1 MSKLLFNN
9 LRNVSYFFLWVWLFA
24 PTLLIGQIPSGYYNT
39 AENKSDQALQ
49 LALHNIIDDH
59 TDYPYSSNST
69 DTWDILK
76 VADADPNNANN
87 VILIYTRESVNGPQE
102 YDGWN
107 REHVWAKSRGD
118 FGTSRPMGTDVHNL
132 RASNI
137 NVNSTRSNYSFEN
150 CTSNSCEQTYG
161 NSYSSSALVFEPR
174 DEDKGD
180 VARIIFYM
188 VVRYEGDSGEEDLE
202 MTESILS
209 VSSKS
214 PRHGVRSTLLEWH
227 ELDPVDD
234 FERNRNDVIYSYQGN
249 RNPFIDH
256 PELVDFLWGD
266 QQQTSWNSS
275 LSNPAQLVDRELFIP
290 NPVQTS
296 YVDIPPSIDVNTIS
310 LYNVQGRQMSLSPV
324 SADRI
329 KMPTTSGI
337 YFLQFVFG
345 QSVVNKR
352 ILVKTP

>member
-1 MSKLLFNN
+1 MRIFI
-9 LRNVSYFFLWVWLFA
+9 FFLSLSVGFA
-24 PTLLIGQIPSGYYNT
+24 QIPDGYYNS
-39 AENKSDQALQ
+39 AENKSDQALRS
-49 LALHNIIDDH
+49 ALHNIIDDH
-59 TDYPYSSNST
+59 NEFPYTSSST
-69 DTWDILK
+69 DTWDILQES
-76 VADADPNNANN
+76 DADPVNSNN
-87 VILIYTRESVNGPQE
+87 VILIYSRESVNGPQE

-137 NVNSTRSNYSFEN
+137 NVNSTRSNYSFDD
-150 CTSNSCEQTYG
+150 CTSSNCNQIYG

-202 MTESILS
+202 MTESIPS
-209 VSSKS
+209 VSNKS

-227 ELDPVDD
+227 EFDPVDD

-275 LSNPAQLVDRELFIP
+275 LSNAAQLVDRELFIP

-296 YVDIPPSIDVNTIS
+296 YIDIPPSIDVNTIS
-310 LYNVQGRQMSLSPV
+310 LYNVQGKQMSLSPD
-324 SADRI
+324 SAGRI

-345 QSVVNKR
+345 QSVVNNR